1 MAKHLAQ
8 KKLAAYLTLQ
18 FWNALDRCS
27 CATLAPASTVCI
39 RTVINKLWVTWAW
52 HGIYEKIIFTPLKQ
66 PPCRKS
72 GACTKAFIQCIP
84 FKGQERKLRRWVI
97 AKLVL
102 KMCSY
107 LLDKR
112 GMSRRQGGELKQAQG
127 RCKFQ
132 DPHVGRCYERNSSC
146 FCHLRSVVLSSAS
159 TRGIQGRKEPYAIY
173 PTYQFFARVGTERKK
188 ILVNKHLTQ
197 HLDFSVLVWSVL
209 LNPKSTFLFRHEF
222 WSGRYFSG
230 QP

>member
-1 MAKHLAQ
+1 M
-8 KKLAAYLTLQ
+8 
-18 FWNALDRCS
+18 
-27 CATLAPASTVCI
+27 CI
-39 RTVINKLWVTWAW
+39 RTVINKLWVTRAW

-72 GACTKAFIQCIP
+72 GACTKAFIRCIP

-97 AKLVL
+97 AKVVL

-146 FCHLRSVVLSSAS
+146 FRHLRSAALSPAS
-159 TRGIQGRKEPYAIY
+159 SRGIQGRKEPYTIY
-173 PTYQFFARVGTERKK
+173 STYQFFARVGTGRKK
-188 ILVNKHLTQ
+188 NCIQQAFNMAFGLPCFGMDHPFKSQIYLPIQTWILI
-197 HLDFSVLVWSVL
+197 W
-209 LNPKSTFLFRHEF
+209 RC
-222 WSGRYFSG
+222 FSG
-230 QP
+230 QPSFLLTPADSSRFFD